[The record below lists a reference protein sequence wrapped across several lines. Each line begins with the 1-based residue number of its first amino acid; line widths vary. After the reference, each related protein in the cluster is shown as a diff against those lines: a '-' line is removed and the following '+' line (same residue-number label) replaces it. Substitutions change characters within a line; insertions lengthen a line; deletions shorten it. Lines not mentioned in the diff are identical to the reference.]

1 MFAVPSM
8 NKSFH
13 SNPEAPKSLAL
24 SVLGTKSLSN
34 LPVAVI
40 VSEVAL
46 PRLTLPFALSVP
58 LNVAGCEN
66 SEVAFISNAPL
77 NVDKPETLI

>member
-46 PRLTLPFALSVP
+46 PRLVSPFVFSVP
-58 LNVAGCEN
+58 VRLVTPPTFTVP
-66 SEVAFISNAPL
+66 S
-77 NVDKPETLI
+77 TLRSD

>member
-1 MFAVPSM
+1 MFAVPS
-8 NKSFH
+8 KC
-13 SNPEAPKSLAL
+13 KSLHWSDEVPRFLVSSAD
-24 SVLGTKSLSN
+24 GTKSLSN

>member
-1 MFAVPSM
+1 M

-13 SNPEAPKSLAL
+13 SNVDVPRSLAL

-34 LPVAVI
+34 RPVAVI

-46 PRLTLPFALSVP
+46 PRLTSPLALNVALSVT
-58 LNVAGCEN
+58 GCEN
-66 SEVAFISNAPL
+66 SEEAFISNAPL
-77 NVDKPETLI
+77 NVDKPATLI